1 MPLEKILKGVKGS
14 NSTVVGPYNYAAR
27 PFMDRAITDQA
38 ASYIM
43 KRASTKKPFFLYVP
57 FTEPHTPQLP
67 HPDFANPRRSK
78 FQNVLAEI
86 DANTGRILDALDNA
100 SLANNTIVVWASDN
114 GPETMSGVGVDFGGY
129 VLRLHQV
136 CTAVQPA
143 SRGTVPWDT
152 LQPLWTRI
160 PGQAVQCWDQGKC
173 AVPIGGYA

>member
-1 MPLEKILKGVKGS
+1 
-14 NSTVVGPYNYAAR
+14 
-27 PFMDRAITDQA
+27 MDRAIPDQA

-43 KRASTKKPFFLYVP
+43 KRALTQKPFFLCVP

-114 GPETMSGVGVDFGGY
+114 GPETMSGVGVDFGG
-129 VLRLHQV
+129 QSDSG
-136 CTAVQPA
+136 PF
-143 SRGTVPWDT
+143 RGEFPSGWEGAIRVPCIITWPGHTRPGRVSNEMVSILDSEKKNRCK
-152 LQPLWTRI
+152 LQ
-160 PGQAVQCWDQGKC
+160 
-173 AVPIGGYA
+173 